1 MGLKMYAVSLHLSF
15 QLMKLTFRKAWS
27 SVDSFPSSASRNP
40 TLEQY
45 RSLKSLNARFN
56 EIQQENTQ
64 LMKQNQLLSTKLDTL
79 LYVNKPQLKLN
90 SLTY

>member
-45 RSLKSLNARFN
+45 RSLNARFN
-56 EIQQENTQ
+56 EIQQENTE

-79 LYVNKPQLKLN
+79 SYVNKPQLKLN